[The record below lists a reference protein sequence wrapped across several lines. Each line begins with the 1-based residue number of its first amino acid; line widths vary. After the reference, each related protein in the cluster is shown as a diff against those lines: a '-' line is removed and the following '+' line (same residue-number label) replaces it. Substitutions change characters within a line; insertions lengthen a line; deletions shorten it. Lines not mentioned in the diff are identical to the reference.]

1 VFDVNVFK
9 LKGDEYTKVRNEVLQ
24 ELGPADQTVVV
35 SSDGGGKI
43 DEPKLRR
50 KIMKFG
56 GIILMR
62 PIVGG
67 YVITLHDSR
76 AALEALSLDGQE
88 CEGIRLKVTLR
99 TPHQEKKSP
108 VHLSVKDSDLKMSG
122 FPSMPH
128 LPPVIQP
135 SKLPCSVET
144 DLIEDSLD
152 DVQEM
157 VAGVNGDDHFYDD
170 DDYDD
175 DDDDNDDD
183 DDDNDDD
190 DRNGEM
196 DDFENGYGEPYLEN
210 NYNQETIGGHDE
222 KDEDGCGSHGD
233 DEQVKDGSGSH
244 RDDEQ
249 NEDGCGSHGDGE
261 QDEDGSGSYGND
273 EQDDG
278 DKENGRGYTQGYD
291 DFSQIHGDCNQGDG
305 VQATC
310 APLSRRVTT
319 DVPSPSRP
327 PLRPARGPSLDC
339 STHPS
344 RSQSDNVSTGA
355 RHIPRPPPPERMK
368 KIPPPRP
375 TPPSHSLSSGNLLS
389 RNPVPTL
396 QTLQIIKPSR
406 PPPPRQDTLSK
417 PKPSRPPKPAVFRT
431 NQ

>member
-1 VFDVNVFK
+1 
-9 LKGDEYTKVRNEVLQ
+9 
-24 ELGPADQTVVV
+24 
-35 SSDGGGKI
+35 
-43 DEPKLRR
+43 
-50 KIMKFG
+50 
-56 GIILMR
+56 
-62 PIVGG
+62 
-67 YVITLHDSR
+67 
-76 AALEALSLDGQE
+76 
-88 CEGIRLKVTLR
+88 
-99 TPHQEKKSP
+99 
-108 VHLSVKDSDLKMSG
+108 
-122 FPSMPH
+122 MPH

-344 RSQSDNVSTGA
+344 RSQSDNVVSVSVSALYT
-355 RHIPRPPPPERMK
+355 HSYIPL
-368 KIPPPRP
+368 I
-375 TPPSHSLSSGNLLS
+375 LLS
-389 RNPVPTL
+389 PSSL
-396 QTLQIIKPSR
+396 QEPGIYPDLPLQKG
-406 PPPPRQDTLSK
+406 
-417 PKPSRPPKPAVFRT
+417 
-431 NQ
+431 